1 MSNNQKLSAQQK
13 HVIHTQTWNEKNQ
26 EYFTKQNRLRSKKT
40 YLKNAIPKMELKII
54 QYKLRINLLD
64 KQIAENSKCKQ
75 QTKKE
80 HVQLKKTPKPK
91 ESTICHIC
99 NIPYATKVRLL
110 RHNARRHTTNF
121 LEITISHAQQ
131 LWT

>member
-1 MSNNQKLSAQQK
+1 MNNQKLTVKQK
-13 HVIHTQTWNEKNQ
+13 HVQYTQRWNEKNQ

-40 YLKNAIPKMELKII
+40 YLENAIPKMELKTI
-54 QYKLRINLLD
+54 QYKLRINLMN

-75 QTKKE
+75 QTKQEPKKE

-99 NIPYATKVRLL
+99 GIPYSSKEGLL
-110 RHNARRHTTNF
+110 RHNARRHTTNS
-121 LEITISHAQQ
+121 LEEKSQNA
-131 LWT
+131 